1 MRTGRA
7 AVYKEQMDELT
18 EILTDENVEDAVV
31 PFIVGEQ
38 EPLVHL
44 PITLDKEEWTNE
56 KMALFFRKKS
66 LVAIPRDEWE
76 AQGETH

>member
-1 MRTGRA
+1 
-7 AVYKEQMDELT
+7 MDELT
-18 EILTDENVEDAVV
+18 GILTDESVEDAVV

-56 KMALFFRKKS
+56 KMALFFGKKS